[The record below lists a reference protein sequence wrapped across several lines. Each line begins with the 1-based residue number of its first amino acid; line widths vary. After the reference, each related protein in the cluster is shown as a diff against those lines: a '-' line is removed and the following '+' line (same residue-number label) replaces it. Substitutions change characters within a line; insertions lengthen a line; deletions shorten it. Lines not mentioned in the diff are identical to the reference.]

1 MPNLWTTTS
10 QRIYEAFNGPRAR
23 DLEYDA
29 KIDEVRKVQQ
39 GILQMKAIF
48 RNFQGNTQGIDYNNY

>member
-1 MPNLWTTTS
+1 MPNLWTSTT

-29 KIDEVRKVQQ
+29 KIDEVRKIQQ
-39 GILQMKAIF
+39 GMGQMKAIF
-48 RNFQGNTQGIDYNNY
+48 RNFQVNTQGI